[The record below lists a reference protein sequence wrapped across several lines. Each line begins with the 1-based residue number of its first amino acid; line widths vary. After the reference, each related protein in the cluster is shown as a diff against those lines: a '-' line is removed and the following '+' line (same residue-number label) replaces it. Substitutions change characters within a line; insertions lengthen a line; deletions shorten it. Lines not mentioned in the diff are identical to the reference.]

1 MKERY
6 FDDLKTGDRFK
17 SEPLNVTVKEVVEF
31 AHKFDPQMFHLSRR
45 RAERSIFKGL
55 IASGWHTA
63 AMSMRLFVKTLNFAE
78 GAIGLGVDELR
89 WPNAVRPGDVL
100 TVDTEIL
107 ELRRLTVPTGPWD
120 SSLAQRDDQSTWR
133 SRANNAG
140 ERDGA
145 KAGQRP
151 LTTRQQDE
159 RTMRGY
165 TKIKAWRLADDLT
178 VSVYEHTFP
187 KEETYGLTS
196 QLRRAAYSVPANV
209 VEGALRETKRDYLHF
224 LYIARGSL
232 AETQYCDGNQSD
244 RDCLDALVW

>member
-31 AHKFDPQMFHLSRR
+31 AHKFDPQMFHLSRS

-89 WPNAVRPGDVL
+89 WPNAVRPGDVV

-107 ELRRLTVPTGPWD
+107 ELR
-120 SSLAQRDDQSTWR
+120 SSR
-133 SRANNAG
+133 
-140 ERDGA
+140 
-145 KAGQRP
+145 
-151 LTTRQQDE
+151 
-159 RTMRGY
+159 
-165 TKIKAWRLADDLT
+165 
-178 VSVYEHTFP
+178 
-187 KEETYGLTS
+187 
-196 QLRRAAYSVPANV
+196 
-209 VEGALRETKRDYLHF
+209 
-224 LYIARGSL
+224 
-232 AETQYCDGNQSD
+232 SD
-244 RDCLDALVW
+244 RAMGFFACATSRLISVAKSCKQCWRARWCRSALNINSAASKKRI